1 MIHIGI
7 CDDDLIFSDYLQ
19 TKIETIFANTNESY
33 QHIFCFPPE
42 AATLQWIFPL

>member
-19 TKIETIFANTNESY
+19 TKIEQFLPIRMNLSAY
-33 QHIFCFPPE
+33 LCFPPE
-42 AATLQWIFPL
+42 SNYLQWIFPL